1 MDGRD
6 EEAEEREIGTNE
18 RRRNDEERR
27 RLSMSGMV
35 ELTSERT
42 VSLSSLLN
50 ELLLFLS
57 FSSTTMRHP
66 RRPTTNN

>member
-18 RRRNDEERR
+18 RRRNDERR

-57 FSSTTMRHP
+57 FSSTT
-66 RRPTTNN
+66 